1 MGEMMRGLS
10 IFYFIY
16 VIFFLS
22 IFLAYDLSAFLTV
35 SPLPTP
41 SFLFYTHDTSLFFLD
56 AQLIGIPS
64 LFVLLYILTREG
76 YIMVLVV
83 MYSTVLILF
92 IFLHNIIM
100 LIIFGIVA
108 MCLFLSV
115 VPQCDSLISKVL
127 WGISSFYLLA
137 EFFTP
142 FSIVLLIPSFFAS
155 GIEILSSEKE
165 Q

>member
-1 MGEMMRGLS
+1 MERLS
-10 IFYFIY
+10 IFYVIY

-41 SFLFYTHDTSLFFLD
+41 SFLFYTHNTSLFFLG

-92 IFLHNIIM
+92 IFLFHNIIM
-100 LIIFGIVA
+100 QIIFGIVA

-115 VPQCDSLISKVL
+115 VPQCVSSISKVL

-142 FSIVLLIPSFFAS
+142 FSILLLVPSFLAS
-155 GIEILSSEKE
+155 GIEILSSNNNSSP
-165 Q
+165 

>member
-1 MGEMMRGLS
+1 MMERLS
-10 IFYFIY
+10 IFYVIY

-76 YIMVLVV
+76 YIMILVV
-83 MYSTVLILF
+83 VYSTVLILF
-92 IFLHNIIM
+92 IFLFHNIIM
-100 LIIFGIVA
+100 QIIFGIVA

-115 VPQCDSLISKVL
+115 VPQCDSLISKIL

-137 EFFTP
+137 KFFTP
-142 FSIVLLIPSFFAS
+142 FSILLIIPSFS
-155 GIEILSSEKE
+155 LLE
-165 Q
+165 